1 MTDFF
6 SALISQLKQMAL
18 DIITSLY
25 QVLWHYVSFVIWLNR
40 AFHLHERTVSCYCE
54 STVKVREYLTKQ
66 SCFSVKGD
74 VDVLQCVCLFLWLV
88 YGLFCKYIH
97 IYPTDKMWTEKCW
110 CVWDYV
116 MFVCFFYYY
125 FFNLNFWLI
134 LEHMCVIVWKWHF
147 SIQWNVC
154 FKAACEC
161 LLFIKSFAV
170 YMWC

>member
-88 YGLFCKYIH
+88 YGLFCKYIYTY
-97 IYPTDKMWTEKCW
+97 IQQTKCGQ
-110 CVWDYV
+110 
-116 MFVCFFYYY
+116 
-125 FFNLNFWLI
+125 
-134 LEHMCVIVWKWHF
+134 K
-147 SIQWNVC
+147 NVDVFETMSC
-154 FKAACEC
+154 LFLL
-161 LLFIKSFAV
+161 LLFFQSKFLVDIRAYVCDCVKMTFLHSMKCVFQGR
-170 YMWC
+170 MWMLTFY